1 MEWPCKIECLD
12 ALFTLNPHYQDK
24 NTEHL
29 TLNISC
35 STFPMGHKSWL
46 RFSQS
51 QCQLKAEG
59 EAFGEVAASSGSAL
73 PASPH
78 HYSAGLRSIWRAGGL
93 RKAQRADRDA
103 NSNVCS
109 REKHKNITWKP
120 VQRIKRMSN
129 PTTMMIS
136 VNCLQNWVAH
146 HEELKIGPKFL
157 VFSNSK

>member
-1 MEWPCKIECLD
+1 M
-12 ALFTLNPHYQDK
+12 ALQNWMFGCTIYSKSSLSRLK

-29 TLNISC
+29 TLNISR

-46 RFSQS
+46 RSSQP

-73 PASPH
+73 PANPH

-93 RKAQRADRDA
+93 HKAQRADHDA